1 MIIPEKCE
9 TYDILFL
16 LTHAESF
23 AKIYN
28 LVNQLCEFER
38 YLDQNKSVEKIMPDL
53 VQKYKKY
60 SGYKLKQ
67 LCQEI
72 HLKFNVIYH

>member
-16 LTHAESF
+16 LSHAESF
-23 AKIYN
+23 AKIDN

-53 VQKYKKY
+53 VQK
-60 SGYKLKQ
+60 
-67 LCQEI
+67 
-72 HLKFNVIYH
+72 

>member
-1 MIIPEKCE
+1 MIILEKCE

-23 AKIYN
+23 AKIDN

-53 VQKYKKY
+53 VQK
-60 SGYKLKQ
+60 
-67 LCQEI
+67 
-72 HLKFNVIYH
+72 